1 VQKLAMGLLAVAAV
15 LGMKFYNKS
24 SANKEAKAHL
34 MTVCESDAGCRS
46 AVESHFEACFESAYK
61 MGGRR
66 SSSRLESEQLVS
78 CINSRAGK
86 AYFQFQQASK

>member
-1 VQKLAMGLLAVAAV
+1 VQRLAAILVGVAFV

-24 SANKEAKAHL
+24 SANKEVKAHL
-34 MTVCESDAGCRS
+34 MALCEGDAGCQT
-46 AVESHFEACFESAYK
+46 AVGTHFDGCFESAYK

-66 SSSRLESEQLVS
+66 SSSRLESEQLVL

-86 AYFQFQQASK
+86 PHFAYAQAAK

>member
-1 VQKLAMGLLAVAAV
+1 MQRLAVGLLVVAVV

-24 SANKEAKAHL
+24 SANKEVKAHL

-46 AVESHFEACFESAYK
+46 AVEAHFEACFDSAYK

-66 SSSRLESEQLVS
+66 RSSRLESEQLVS

-86 AYFQFQQASK
+86 PYFEHKQASK

>member
-1 VQKLAMGLLAVAAV
+1 MQKLAIGLVAIVAV

-24 SANKEAKAHL
+24 SASTEVKAHL
-34 MTVCESDAGCRS
+34 VTLCHGDAGCQS
-46 AVESHFEACFESAYK
+46 AVDSHFEACFESAYK

-78 CINSRAGK
+78 CINSRSGK
-86 AYFQFQQASK
+86 PYFAYQKASK